1 MKKST
6 KTYILSIV
14 LTLAVGVIAA
24 LLTRNNM
31 DVYENIRKPFLAPP
45 GIVFPIVWTIL
56 YILMGISFAI
66 VLQKSAKE
74 GIYALPAIL
83 IYILQLAVNFLWSI
97 IFFNL
102 EAYLFSFI
110 WLLVLWVLVGAM
122 IIKFYEISPLAAY
135 LNIPYFVWVTFAGYL
150 NFMIYALNA

>member
-6 KTYILSIV
+6 KTYVLSIIF
-14 LTLAVGVIAA
+14 TLAVGILAA

-31 DVYENIRKPFLAPP
+31 DVYENIRKPYLAPP
-45 GIVFPIVWTIL
+45 GVVFPIVWTVL
-56 YILMGISFAI
+56 YTLMGISFAV
-66 VLQKSAKE
+66 VLQKSSKD
-74 GIYALPAIL
+74 GIYALPAIIL
-83 IYILQLAVNFLWSI
+83 YVLQLAVNFLWSI
-97 IFFNL
+97 IFFNY

-110 WLLVLWVLVGAM
+110 WLLFLWVLIGAM

-135 LNIPYFVWVTFAGYL
+135 LNIPYFIWVTFAGYL

>member
-6 KTYILSIV
+6 KTYVLSIV
-14 LTLAVGVIAA
+14 LTLAVGVLAA
-24 LLTRNNM
+24 LLTKNNM
-31 DVYENIRKPFLAPP
+31 DVYEDIRKPFLAPP

-56 YILMGISFAI
+56 YALMGISLAI
-66 VLQKSAKE
+66 VLRKSAKD
-74 GIYALPAIL
+74 GIYAVPAIVL
-83 IYILQLAVNFLWSI
+83 YVLQLAVNFFWSI

-110 WLLVLWVLVGAM
+110 WLLLLWVLVGAM

-135 LNIPYFVWVTFAGYL
+135 INIPYFIWVTFAGYL